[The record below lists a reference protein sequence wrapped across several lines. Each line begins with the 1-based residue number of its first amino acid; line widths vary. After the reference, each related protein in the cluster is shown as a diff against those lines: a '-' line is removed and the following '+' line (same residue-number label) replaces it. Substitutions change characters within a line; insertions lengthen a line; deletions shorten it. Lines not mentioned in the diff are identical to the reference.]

1 MIGAIKVVVKAQEI
15 IINPAP
21 VQKIIVRASGTQ
33 GPPGNV
39 DAYDPGDLAG
49 LFNSI

>member
-1 MIGAIKVVVKAQEI
+1 MIGAIKVVVKTQKLVV
-15 IINPAP
+15 NPAP
-21 VQKIIVRASGTQ
+21 VQRIIVRASGTQ

-39 DAYDPGDLAG
+39 AAYDPGDLAG